1 MKRTI
6 IAMLMLVAMI
16 GLSACE
22 KAVLDEEQQE
32 EQQQLKGNVIIRASM
47 YNIVPF
53 ETRAVQNVADFS
65 NTLQFILYQNGT
77 KVKGVTQKKSEGN
90 YGQIGLT
97 LEPGTYKLLVLAHSS
112 TGNPTVSNPEAIQFT
127 NSDGYSDTF
136 YYYGDIEVTTEQ
148 TTYDVTL
155 QRATSMVRVTILDEI
170 PTNVQM
176 IRLYYVGESGVFNAV
191 TGMGGTTNS
200 EQSILFNVSGK
211 TAPLTLCAYTFLRNA
226 TGTLNMT
233 ITAYGSSASDVI
245 VTKQLNNIPMKNHM
259 VTEYS
264 GYLFSTPPTPPTD
277 VDATFNLTAETS
289 WEVYQQLTF

>member
-1 MKRTI
+1 MKKTLM
-6 IAMLMLVAMI
+6 AMLMLVAMI

-22 KAVLDEEQQE
+22 KVVLDEQQQE
-32 EQQQLKGNVIIRASM
+32 EPQQLKGNVIIRASM

-90 YGQIGLT
+90 YGQIGIT
-97 LEPGTYKLLVLAHSS
+97 LEPGTYQLLVLAHSS
-112 TGNPTVSNPEAIQFT
+112 SGNLTVSDPTAIHFT

-136 YYYGDIEVTTEQ
+136 YYYGSIEVTTEQ
-148 TTYDVTL
+148 TTYNVTL
-155 QRATSMVRVTILDEI
+155 QRATSMVRVIIQDEI
-170 PTNVQM
+170 PSNVQR
-176 IRLYYVGESGVFNAV
+176 IRLYYEGESGVFNAV

-200 EQSILFNVSGK
+200 QQSILFNVEGK
-211 TAPLTLCAYTFLRNA
+211 TAPLTLCAYTFLRNE
-226 TGTLNMT
+226 TGSLDMT
-233 ITAYGSSASDVI
+233 ITAYGSSASDI
-245 VTKQLNNIPMKNHM
+245 IAEKQLDNIPMKNHM

-264 GYLFSTPPTPPTD
+264 GYLFSTPPTPPTT

>member
-22 KAVLDEEQQE
+22 KAVLDEQQQE
-32 EQQQLKGNVIIRASM
+32 EKKPLEGNVIIRTSM

-97 LEPGTYKLLVLAHSS
+97 LEPGTYQLLVLAHSS
-112 TGNPTVSNPEAIQFT
+112 LGNPTVSNPEAIQFT
-127 NSDGYSDTF
+127 NNDSFSDTF

-170 PTNVQM
+170 PSNVERILLEYQ
-176 IRLYYVGESGVFNAV
+176 GESGVFNAV
-191 TGMGGTTNS
+191 TGKGGTTNS
-200 EQSILFNVSGK
+200 RQEMWYNTVGAS
-211 TAPLTLCAYTFLRNA
+211 APLTLCAYTFLRNE
-226 TGTLNMT
+226 TGSLNMT

-245 VTKQLNNIPMKNHM
+245 ATKQLNNIPMKNHM

-264 GYLFSTPPTPPTD
+264 GYLFSTPVTT